1 MIKRERY
8 MSVIRNFIDKP
19 VIKVFTGMRR
29 CGKSSLLKLTYDE
42 ILKRNSVDEKNILY
56 FNFESLEYEF
66 LKDYKALYK
75 YIREIIDKSAGKFY
89 FLFDEI
95 QEVNKWQLLVNSL
108 RVDFDCDIYITGSN
122 AKLLSGELATYLA
135 GRYVEIK
142 VYPLDFKE
150 YLDFAK
156 LNTEERSL
164 TLEDNFRNYLK
175 YGGLPEIHN
184 LHFKEDSIYQ
194 YLDAIYNAVIL
205 KDVNERSNIRNTALL
220 KKIVN
225 FIFDNVGNT
234 FSAKTV
240 YDYLK
245 SQSRNLSVE
254 TIYNYL
260 QILENAFLIQKLPRY
275 DLKGKKFLETLE
287 KYYVTDLGIRN
298 SIIGF
303 KDKDISGILENVV
316 YLELKR
322 RDFKVAIGKFNTTEI
337 DFIATKADL
346 KYYYQICYL
355 LTEDNAKREFSPL
368 ENVKDN
374 FEKTVIAPNKFI
386 NSQYNGIVQKN
397 IIDFLLEK

>member
-1 MIKRERY
+1 

-19 VIKVFTGMRR
+19 VIKVSTGMRR
-29 CGKSSLLKLTYDE
+29 CGKSSLLKLTYEE

-56 FNFESLEYEF
+56 FNFESLEYES

-156 LNTEERSL
+156 QNTEERRL

-184 LHFKEDSIYQ
+184 LHFKEDSI
-194 YLDAIYNAVIL
+194 
-205 KDVNERSNIRNTALL
+205 SNIWMLSITQLFL
-220 KKIVN
+220 KMSMKEAI
-225 FIFDNVGNT
+225 
-234 FSAKTV
+234 
-240 YDYLK
+240 
-245 SQSRNLSVE
+245 
-254 TIYNYL
+254 
-260 QILENAFLIQKLPRY
+260 
-275 DLKGKKFLETLE
+275 
-287 KYYVTDLGIRN
+287 LGI
-298 SIIGF
+298 
-303 KDKDISGILENVV
+303 
-316 YLELKR
+316 
-322 RDFKVAIGKFNTTEI
+322 
-337 DFIATKADL
+337 
-346 KYYYQICYL
+346 L
-355 LTEDNAKREFSPL
+355 L
-368 ENVKDN
+368 
-374 FEKTVIAPNKFI
+374 
-386 NSQYNGIVQKN
+386 Y
-397 IIDFLLEK
+397 

>member
-19 VIKVFTGMRR
+19 VIKVLTGMRR
-29 CGKSSLLKLTYDE
+29 CGKSSLLKLTYEE

-56 FNFESLEYEF
+56 FNFESLEYES

-95 QEVNKWQLLVNSL
+95 QEVNKWQQLVNSL
-108 RVDFDCDIYITGSN
+108 RVEFDCDIYITGSN

-184 LHFKEDSIYQ
+184 LHF
-194 YLDAIYNAVIL
+194 
-205 KDVNERSNIRNTALL
+205 
-220 KKIVN
+220 
-225 FIFDNVGNT
+225 
-234 FSAKTV
+234 
-240 YDYLK
+240 
-245 SQSRNLSVE
+245 
-254 TIYNYL
+254 
-260 QILENAFLIQKLPRY
+260 
-275 DLKGKKFLETLE
+275 
-287 KYYVTDLGIRN
+287 
-298 SIIGF
+298 
-303 KDKDISGILENVV
+303 
-316 YLELKR
+316 
-322 RDFKVAIGKFNTTEI
+322 
-337 DFIATKADL
+337 
-346 KYYYQICYL
+346 
-355 LTEDNAKREFSPL
+355 
-368 ENVKDN
+368 
-374 FEKTVIAPNKFI
+374 
-386 NSQYNGIVQKN
+386 
-397 IIDFLLEK
+397 